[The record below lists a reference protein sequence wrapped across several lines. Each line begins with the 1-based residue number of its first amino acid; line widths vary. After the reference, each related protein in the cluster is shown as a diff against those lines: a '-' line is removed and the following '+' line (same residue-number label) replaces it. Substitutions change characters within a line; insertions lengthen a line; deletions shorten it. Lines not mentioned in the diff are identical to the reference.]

1 MGLRERRASRIIG
14 DNGMQELKHFVK
26 VDKVA
31 EMFDVKV
38 NTVWRWVS
46 DGKLRSTKLAGATR
60 FDPDHIQEFI
70 ARGQKSDVTA

>member
-1 MGLRERRASRIIG
+1 
-14 DNGMQELKHFVK
+14 MQELKHFLK

-60 FDPDHIQEFI
+60 FDPDDIQEFI
-70 ARGQKSDVTA
+70 SKGQNRDVTA